1 MEKYPNLKIITHP
14 LISHNL
20 SIIRDKNTPSDLFRT
35 YLRKVCEILVFE
47 ATKNLPLK
55 ETEIETPISKTKV
68 EKLKDNIEIYV
79 ALILR
84 AGLIFSSPF
93 EENVPNIKVQHL
105 GMERDKITKQPNHY
119 YNKLPEKFDS
129 DKEIYVYICDP
140 MLATGGS
147 AIDAI
152 KLYVKDRNIP
162 QKNVV
167 FINLV
172 CCEEGVQKIF
182 SQFPDVHIISAAFD
196 EKLNDDK
203 FIVPGLGD
211 AGDRI
216 FNTFY

>member
-1 MEKYPNLKIITHP
+1 
-14 LISHNL
+14 
-20 SIIRDKNTPSDLFRT
+20 
-35 YLRKVCEILVFE
+35 
-47 ATKNLPLK
+47 
-55 ETEIETPISKTKV
+55 
-68 EKLKDNIEIYV
+68 
-79 ALILR
+79 
-84 AGLIFSSPF
+84 
-93 EENVPNIKVQHL
+93 
-105 GMERDKITKQPNHY
+105 MERDKITKQPNHY
-119 YNKLPEKFDS
+119 YNKLPEKFDG